1 MAWTAASCR
10 EPAGLLAA
18 DRRGGVSFGVV
29 PELRHRCESEP
40 GAGRILSA
48 SASHSGRPGFGALR
62 RPLAWAG
69 SSSAGPS
76 APDLALAAPPLAAP
90 PLAGEVP
97 EGTVG
102 LRTRCRPWFA
112 ASTLALGA
120 DTRPITGP
128 PAPSGGSVLTPRPAT
143 LAATTACSTS
153 RNRSLQW
160 VGSK

>member
-29 PELRHRCESEP
+29 PELRHRFDSEP

-76 APDLALAAPPLAAP
+76 SPGLGLAAPAFAAP
-90 PLAGEVP
+90 PFGREGP
-97 EGTVG
+97 EGHGG
-102 LRTRCRPWFA
+102 LGAPGSAWFA
-112 ASTLALGA
+112 AATA
-120 DTRPITGP
+120 
-128 PAPSGGSVLTPRPAT
+128 AP
-143 LAATTACSTS
+143 
-153 RNRSLQW
+153 
-160 VGSK
+160 

>member
-29 PELRHRCESEP
+29 PELRHRFDTEP

-76 APDLALAAPPLAAP
+76 APDLALAAPPFAAP
-90 PLAGEVP
+90 PFAGEGP
-97 EGTVG
+97 ERTGG
-102 LRTRCRPWFA
+102 LLPR
-112 ASTLALGA
+112 
-120 DTRPITGP
+120 P
-128 PAPSGGSVLTPRPAT
+128 PALCA
-143 LAATTACSTS
+143 
-153 RNRSLQW
+153 
-160 VGSK
+160 